1 MQNPSGPVG
10 PPPTPLDRLK
20 QELHPP
26 HSWSAHCR
34 HQARGSSL
42 VGLGERIRNMEQYTG
57 LYHGEEMKEV
67 GEREREGGGGRGGKC
82 H

>member
-1 MQNPSGPVG
+1 MHNASGPVG
-10 PPPTPLDRLK
+10 PPLTPLDRLK

-57 LYHGEEMKEV
+57 LYTGEGGEGMKEV
-67 GEREREGGGGRGGKC
+67 GERGEKGEMPVA
-82 H
+82 